1 MKMMMVAD
9 TLIDLVNGYF
19 MSEEIAN
26 VFLLFFFE

>member
-19 MSEEIAN
+19 MSEETGN